1 MVPRHV
7 AAVLTGLLVASGIGL
22 LAGAFGD
29 DRFWLRTLVFAACT
43 VGPAYGLGWLLFVSG
58 TVDPGPVTHPE
69 ESVEHDWWHRSAAG
83 AFLDLLSVAGL
94 GAAALAVTGL
104 EVAATTVLMALLVLG
119 FADVAVRFT
128 VLSRRDA

>member
-1 MVPRHV
+1 MVARHV
-7 AAVLTGLLVASGIGL
+7 AAVLTGLLVATGIGL

-58 TVDPGPVTHPE
+58 TVEDPLAHPE

-94 GAAALAVTGL
+94 GTFALSVTGL
-104 EVAATTVLMALLVLG
+104 QVAATTALTALLVLG
-119 FADVAVRFT
+119 FADVAVRFA
-128 VLSRRDA
+128 VLRRRDA